1 MVMVLK
7 LGLMVQSMRVST
19 FKEKNTVQ
27 VGLPGLMEVLTMVNL
42 LKIISKVQE
51 NITGLMVENTMALG

>member
-7 LGLMVQSMRVST
+7 LGLTVQSMRVST

-51 NITGLMVENTMALG
+51 NITGLMVENIMALG

>member
-51 NITGLMVENTMALG
+51 NITGLMVENIMALG

>member
-1 MVMVLK
+1 MVTALK
-7 LGLMVQSMRVST
+7 LGLTAQSTRVST
-19 FKEKNTVQ
+19 SKEKNTVQ
-27 VGLPGLMEVLTMVNL
+27 VDLPGLMEVLTMVNL